1 MMKFFFS
8 AGYRTWAF
16 NLATF
21 ILRITGGVLIL
32 PHGYDKLV
40 HFKQYS
46 EHFMHF
52 LGMSSE
58 LSLGLVVFAEFFCAI
73 FLILGLATRLAA
85 IPLIIDTFVALAI
98 AHKFDFFDKGE
109 HAALYVGI
117 FLSVLLIGPGKIS
130 VDGMINK

>member
-1 MMKFFFS
+1 MRFLFS

-16 NLATF
+16 NLAAF
-21 ILRITGGVLIL
+21 VLRLGGAMLML

-46 EHFMHF
+46 AHFMHF
-52 LGMSSE
+52 AGMSSE
-58 LSLGLVVFAEFFCAI
+58 LSLGLVVFAEFFCSI
-73 FLILGLATRLAA
+73 LLIIGLATRLAA
-85 IPLIIDTFVALAI
+85 VPLIIDTFVALSI

-109 HAALYVGI
+109 HAALYVTI
-117 FLSVLLIGPGKIS
+117 FLATLLIGPGKIS